1 MFVIFIS
8 FQNSISYTFLN
19 YLLYSDV
26 TKNGKY
32 LIVNEILYFYTLS
45 TTVVII
51 EYFVCDIFSKIWNNI

>member
-26 TKNGKY
+26 TKNRKCGV
-32 LIVNEILYFYTLS
+32 VNEISYFYTFL
-45 TTVVII
+45 TTAVII
-51 EYFVCDIFSKIWNNI
+51 EYFVYDIFSKISNNI

>member
-32 LIVNEILYFYTLS
+32 LIVNEILYFCTLS
-45 TTVVII
+45 TTAVII
-51 EYFVCDIFSKIWNNI
+51 EYFVCDIFSKI